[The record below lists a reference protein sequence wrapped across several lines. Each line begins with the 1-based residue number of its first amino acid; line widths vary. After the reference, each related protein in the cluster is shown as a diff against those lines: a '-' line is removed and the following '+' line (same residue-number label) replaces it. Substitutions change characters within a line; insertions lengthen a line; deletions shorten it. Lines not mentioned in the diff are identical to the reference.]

1 MSEHDEQVALFQFL
15 KTIEM
20 KHYAIKSIY
29 AIPNGGLR
37 SKAVAGKLKAEGVKS
52 GVLDLHLP
60 AVSYVVEIEGKILS
74 LSPEPDNVQYIGLW
88 VEMKF
93 GKNKLTDNQVIWR
106 KNLEGLGHK
115 VVVCYNWRDA
125 ANAIMEYL
133 CIPGKVS

>member
-1 MSEHDEQVALFQFL
+1 MNSEHDHQVALFQFL

-52 GVLDLHLP
+52 GVLDVHLP
-60 AVSYVVEIEGKILS
+60 CESAW
-74 LSPEPDNVQYIGLW
+74 YIGLW

-93 GKNKLTDNQVIWR
+93 GKNKLTDNQVIWK
-106 KNLEGLGHK
+106 KNLEELGHR
-115 VVVCYNWRDA
+115 VVVCYSWVDA
-125 ANAIMEYL
+125 ANEIMAYL
-133 CIPGKVS
+133 GISGRIE